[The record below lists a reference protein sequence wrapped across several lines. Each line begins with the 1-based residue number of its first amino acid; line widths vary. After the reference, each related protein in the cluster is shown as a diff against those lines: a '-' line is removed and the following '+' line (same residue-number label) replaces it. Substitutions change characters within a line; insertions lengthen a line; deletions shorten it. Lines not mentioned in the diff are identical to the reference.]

1 MAEYNI
7 NSLTSDIEVKPTV
20 QQGMNRGVM
29 ARPQGI
35 NSDTTTESSD
45 FGIESL
51 KKIVSAIKDR
61 YEGDSTDLEDTPVRG
76 RDVADGVY
84 SEFDKLIDLREESL
98 RSAEEVK
105 LMQMEQDIKQ
115 SRKKP
120 YGVIENDTKEE
131 TPNVKSLPE
140 QDSITATELD
150 DAVVGG
156 ASDGKVDEG
165 LMSRPIDADAKRA
178 ISEVDL
184 APNLAFVND
193 KDTTQGKTERS
204 VYEYAYQ
211 QGIKGDELK
220 SFMAQVG
227 HESGKFNDIEESG
240 YLWKNTTSFSK
251 ARKAGLVKNNI
262 TKDNATSEKIFN
274 SMYEGVNGNG
284 NYASGDGSTYKGRGY
299 IQLTGRDNYRQI
311 GEDIGVDLET
321 KPELMLD
328 PAVARKASVAWWKRN
343 VQSKNPDYTDTEAI
357 TRIINGGINGLAER
371 KKLFSR
377 YGEIVTAV
385 DTSLRP
391 KARPT
396 RLASN

>member
-120 YGVIENDTKEE
+120 YGVIENDTEEE

-150 DAVVGG
+150 GAAVGG

-165 LMSRPIDADAKRA
+165 LMSRPYDKEAMLDINEPKSVGETFEGIFKFIEKGEGGYEASNRGTQNKKIVGSDLSTIRDGKKLTEMTLGEIKNLQSITSPSNTNRLFAVGRFQMIPDVLKEAQEAVGLPDDTIFDEKTQNTLGRYLVTDKREKLKDYLAGNRNISTETAMLELAKEFA
-178 ISEVDL
+178 SFPV
-184 APNLAFVND
+184 P
-193 KDTTQGKTERS
+193 KDITIRRGGKDVT
-204 VYEYAYQ
+204 
-211 QGIKGDELK
+211 IKKG
-220 SFMAQVG
+220 
-227 HESGKFNDIEESG
+227 
-240 YLWKNTTSFSK
+240 NT
-251 ARKAGLVKNNI
+251 
-262 TKDNATSEKIFN
+262 
-274 SMYEGVNGNG
+274 Y
-284 NYASGDGSTYKGRGY
+284 YGDGA
-299 IQLTGRDNYRQI
+299 N
-311 GEDIGVDLET
+311 
-321 KPELMLD
+321 
-328 PAVARKASVAWWKRN
+328 KASHKVAN
-343 VQSKNPDYTDTEAI
+343 VKAMLI
-357 TRIINGGINGLAER
+357 AARGGIPIKSG
-371 KKLFSR
+371 
-377 YGEIVTAV
+377 VV
-385 DTSLRP
+385 DESLRP

-396 RLASN
+396 KLASN